1 MNEAKRYDCSRGCV
15 VERAE
20 TGELDCTYRQGC
32 CKLEVY
38 DWLSGVSQEQWNE
51 FFEVRFKNTRKAI
64 FRNASGQSIKTG
76 DMVIVEESWED
87 EDVPLAEQP
96 GGIDS
101 TAILTE
107 TLAYVPANI
116 TTRMVNDGWV
126 FNITNEDLSN
136 KYFAGKYRNVM
147 AVTDSRIKTIW
158 LYNTERAIRSSA
170 IHEMGHYIDYVLGYA
185 DRTSQFQAIYQA
197 EKAVFVVEGGSASQ
211 AKSSSLEY
219 FAEAFQEAILHPA
232 SLQQCAPQ
240 TYAYMQALIAN
251 F

>member
-1 MNEAKRYDCSRGCV
+1 MDKKRIWKKILTGV
-15 VERAE
+15 VIASMYAGIVGVHLYRNN
-20 TGELDCTYRQGC
+20 LDR
-32 CKLEVY
+32 
-38 DWLSGVSQEQWNE
+38 
-51 FFEVRFKNTRKAI
+51 
-64 FRNASGQSIKTG
+64 

-240 TYAYMQALIAN
+240 TYAYMQSLIAN
-251 F
+251 FK